1 LKGGLSVRRFAPT
14 SRRIKGMPL
23 GQGAEG
29 LIGTLL
35 VLESNREG
43 DSTDRDD
50 RAH

>member
-1 LKGGLSVRRFAPT
+1 VEAIEGAVEIGDVQLP
-14 SRRIKGMPL
+14 PL
-23 GQGAEG
+23 VLPEGRYQEIGA
-29 LIGTLL
+29 LP